1 MRCVLSIASDADTTD
16 ESKLCLIAGVMLDL
30 YEPLLSRA
38 RITGCCAFIRQ
49 DIQNPGKHARS
60 MRS

>member
-1 MRCVLSIASDADTTD
+1 MECVLSIASNTDTTG
-16 ESKLCLIAGVMLDL
+16 ESKLWLIAGFMLDL

-38 RITGCCAFIRQ
+38 RIPGCCAFIRQ

-60 MRS
+60 MHI